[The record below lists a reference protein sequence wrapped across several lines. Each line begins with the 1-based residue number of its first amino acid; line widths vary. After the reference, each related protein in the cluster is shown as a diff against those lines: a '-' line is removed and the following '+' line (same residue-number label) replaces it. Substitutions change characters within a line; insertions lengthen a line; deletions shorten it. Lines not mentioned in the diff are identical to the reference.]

1 LPLNIEAG
9 VVVTFHYT
17 LRDSEGVALEASYDG
32 EPTAYLH
39 GSNSI
44 IPGLE
49 KTMAGHEKGD
59 TFSVTVNPKEAY
71 GERQEGKTQRVP
83 IKHLIFKGKLRAG
96 DTAQLN
102 TREGKRAVTVIKAG
116 RHSADIDTN
125 HPLAGRALVFEI
137 EIDEVRTATAEEL
150 AHGHAHGPGGHQ
162 H

>member
-1 LPLNIEAG
+1 MPLNIDAEA
-9 VVVTFHYT
+9 VVTFHYT
-17 LRDSEGVALEASYDG
+17 LRDSEGVALETSHDS

-49 KTMAGHEKGD
+49 KAMAGRMKGD

-83 IKHLIFKGKLRAG
+83 IKHLIFKGKLQAG

-102 TREGKRAVTVIKAG
+102 TREGRRAVTVIKAG
-116 RHSADIDTN
+116 RHTADIDTN
-125 HPLAGRALVFEI
+125 HPLAGRTLIFEI
-137 EIDEVRTATAEEL
+137 EINDVRAATAEEL
-150 AHGHAHGPGGHQ
+150 SHGHAHGPGGHQ

>member
-1 LPLNIEAG
+1 MPLNIEAG

-17 LRDSEGVALEASYDG
+17 LRDSEGVALETSYDG

-96 DTAQLN
+96 DTARLN

>member
-1 LPLNIEAG
+1 MNIDAEA
-9 VVVTFHYT
+9 VVIFHYT
-17 LRDSEGVALEASYDG
+17 LRDGEGVALETSHDS